1 MSTPAGPE
9 DTAGT
14 GEHGTAALTGSDQ
27 AKVGELRDFVAAHG
41 GKGVAVINYLGRVGA
56 RIVVVAD
63 DGAFGDA
70 VATSVEIAGEICEQ
84 AGIPVADGW
93 NRELSATISP
103 SPEDRERMAGTG
115 R

>member
-1 MSTPAGPE
+1 MSDP
-9 DTAGT
+9 GT
-14 GEHGTAALTGSDQ
+14 VTGSDLPQ
-27 AKVGELRDFVAAHG
+27 VGQLRDFVAAHG
-41 GKGVAVINYLGRVGA
+41 GHGVAVINYLGRVGA

-70 VATSVEIAGEICEQ
+70 VAGSVESAAEICMR

-103 SPEDRERMAGTG
+103 SAKDRERMAGSG

>member
-1 MSTPAGPE
+1 MSEP
-9 DTAGT
+9 DS
-14 GEHGTAALTGSDQ
+14 GSDLGDGTL
-27 AKVGELRDFVAAHG
+27 VGSDRAQVGRLKDFLAGHAD
-41 GKGVAVINYLGRVGA
+41 KGVAVVSYLGRVGA

-70 VATSVEIAGEICEQ
+70 VASSVPAANEICAQ

-93 NRELSATISP
+93 NRELSARIAP
-103 SPEDRERMAGTG
+103 SAEDRRRMAGTG

>member
-1 MSTPAGPE
+1 MTDAAPSAGQPA
-9 DTAGT
+9 AG
-14 GEHGTAALTGSDQ
+14 ALTGSDAVQ
-27 AKVGELRDFVAAHG
+27 VGRLREFVAGHTG
-41 GKGVAVINYLGRVGA
+41 HGVAVIAYLGRVGA

-70 VATSVEIAGEICEQ
+70 LASGVDTAAEICAQ

-93 NRELSATISP
+93 NRELSAKVAP
-103 SPEDRERMAGTG
+103 SPQDRVRMAGTG